1 MSDLYDYLGWRGD
14 ISFSDLGVCEADY
27 IVFCAI
33 SYLPFDG
40 LVSEDLQTPVRLG
53 DAIKRMREL
62 VPQPSKQK
70 KTKKAKD
77 VAEKETP
84 DREYLFKG
92 DDRLTE
98 LITDSPRFADIEMS
112 GFVNRIDTGSQKQF
126 CAMTYRLP
134 TGDIVVNFRG
144 TDDTIVGWKEDFN
157 MGFMSEL
164 PSQKDAVEYLSEAAG
179 AFPRSKIY
187 VCGHSK
193 GGNLAMYSA
202 FFCSAKVQRRIVSVR
217 NLDGPGFIEEV
228 LEKEG
233 PKGILGRTKT
243 YVPQSSVVGMLLS
256 HEEPYHVVHSTNYA
270 LMQHKLNSWEIRR
283 GEPVGD
289 EGTTNSSQLIDR
301 TLKQWVSEMSIEQ
314 RGKLI
319 DGIYE
324 VVSTADAKTLSEL
337 TKGKSTVAI
346 IKAMSKL
353 DDEKKVL
360 FRTAYKIFKES
371 LKQSLPTGTLF
382 SSSARKTA
390 DT

>member
-1 MSDLYDYLGWRGD
+1 M
-14 ISFSDLGVCEADY
+14 E
-27 IVFCAI
+27 
-33 SYLPFDG
+33 
-40 LVSEDLQTPVRLG
+40 E
-53 DAIKRMREL
+53 EL
-62 VPQPSKQK
+62 MK
-70 KTKKAKD
+70 KGT
-77 VAEKETP
+77 
-84 DREYLFKG
+84 FKG
-92 DDRLTE
+92 GIHPYEGKE
-98 LITDSPRFADIEMS
+98 LSMNPRFADIEMS

-179 AFPRSKIY
+179 AFPRSKLY

-324 VVSTADAKTLSEL
+324 VVSTADAKS
-337 TKGKSTVAI
+337 V
-346 IKAMSKL
+346 
-353 DDEKKVL
+353 
-360 FRTAYKIFKES
+360 
-371 LKQSLPTGTLF
+371 
-382 SSSARKTA
+382 
-390 DT
+390 